1 MYIGN
6 VNMSALM
13 EYLRKDAQYR
23 IRLNEL
29 ESITEERNNMRKI
42 YEVVIVYN
50 VYILCIIYMYTHEC
64 ICILISNTLPS
75 LIFGFRLLT
84 LFFYIYT

>member
-1 MYIGN
+1 
-6 VNMSALM
+6 MSALM

-42 YEVVIVYN
+42 YEVTIVY
-50 VYILCIIYMYTHEC
+50 
-64 ICILISNTLPS
+64 
-75 LIFGFRLLT
+75 
-84 LFFYIYT
+84 YIYVYT

>member
-1 MYIGN
+1 MCIHNMSMLIYIIQYTYYIYTGN

-29 ESITEERNNMRKI
+29 EYITEERNNMRKI
-42 YEVVIVYN
+42 YEVSVVY
-50 VYILCIIYMYTHEC
+50 YMYV
-64 ICILISNTLPS
+64 
-75 LIFGFRLLT
+75 
-84 LFFYIYT
+84 YT